1 MVRLK
6 KYFDSIVTH
15 DLALRNEFY
24 NVMQKPSLNK
34 VILNMGLGKRLISD
48 RKEIVRGLLALELIT
63 NQKAV
68 VTKAKQ
74 SLDKFKIR
82 KGIPLGCKV
91 TLRKNKMYLFLDHLN
106 NSILPNLEEFTTF
119 SKKYTKAVKKNKAK
133 KKSFVKINESYQVSL
148 GFEDFFSFKEIPYD
162 KFDRVMGFN
171 MTFVFK
177 AGTKNDLRKSK
188 KLPNF
193 KFLRFHP
200 STNLK
205 SVQGFQMN
213 SKNSLNTL
221 LTSIQ
226 IPIASI

>member
-34 VILNMGLGKRLISD
+34 VVLNMGLGKRLISD

-63 NQKAV
+63 KQKAV
-68 VTKAKQ
+68 VTKARQ

-91 TLRKNKMYLFLDHLN
+91 TLRNKPMYLFLDHLN
-106 NSILPNLEEFTTF
+106 NSILPNLEEFTSF
-119 SKKYTKAVKKNKAK
+119 SKKYTKAVKKTKNKLLVK
-133 KKSFVKINESYQVSL
+133 PNQSFQVSL
-148 GFEDFFSFKEIPYD
+148 GFDDFFSFKEIPYD

-177 AGTKNDLRKSK
+177 IGSKNDRIKSK
-188 KLPNF
+188 KVKTFRFL
-193 KFLRFHP
+193 KFSP
-200 STNLK
+200 STK
-205 SVQGFQMN
+205 STKIQGPQVN
-213 SKNSLNTL
+213 SINSLNTL

-226 IPIASI
+226 IPIASL